1 MEGNKTFGSILKS
14 LREEKNMTQ
23 EELGKCINS
32 TKQTIF
38 KYENNIVKNIPMD
51 KIQMLSTV
59 LGCTPAY
66 LMGWETEIS
75 SPLPIKTNTVI
86 SIGRGGERREYEI
99 SNEDAAFVDK
109 FLGMVAKKK

>member
-1 MEGNKTFGSILKS
+1 MEGNKSFGSILKS

-38 KYENNIVKNIPMD
+38 KYENGIVTNIPMD
-51 KIQMLSTV
+51 KIQILSAV

-66 LMGWETEIS
+66 LMGWETSKINS
-75 SPLPIKTNTVI
+75 FSLKDNTVI
-86 SIGRGGERREYEI
+86 SIGRGGEKRIYEI
-99 SNEDAAFVDK
+99 DEEDAEFVDT
-109 FLGMVAKKK
+109 FLKKVAKKK